1 MPGLVVDIGR
11 AYFRRAAAQEAD
23 SAATA
28 GVGRT
33 CHQLIFAFYSPMRY
47 NLLVSLKMY
56 LVTFDLLQPG
66 DYRSLRERL
75 RTLEARQILDNQ
87 WALRSVSTA
96 TDLKNV
102 LREFLHDG
110 DRIVVAEVGAEWAS
124 RRALE
129 NLGKV

>member
-1 MPGLVVDIGR
+1 
-11 AYFRRAAAQEAD
+11 
-23 SAATA
+23 
-28 GVGRT
+28 
-33 CHQLIFAFYSPMRY
+33 
-47 NLLVSLKMY
+47 MY

-75 RTLEARQILDNQ
+75 RTLEARQILGNQ
-87 WALRSVSTA
+87 WALRSMHSA
-96 TDLKNV
+96 MELKDV

>member
-1 MPGLVVDIGR
+1 M
-11 AYFRRAAAQEAD
+11 
-23 SAATA
+23 
-28 GVGRT
+28 
-33 CHQLIFAFYSPMRY
+33 
-47 NLLVSLKMY
+47 SLKVY

-75 RTLEARQILDNQ
+75 RTLEARQILGNQ
-87 WALRSVSTA
+87 WALRSMHSA
-96 TDLKNV
+96 MELKDV